1 MGHISLSNG
10 RATAVETV
18 VRKRVSHASSR
29 SATNAWN
36 INASNGNLN
45 NNNKNNSNS
54 VRAVV
59 ALGTEIK
66 EGWIDAFFDCTR
78 RKLSAK
84 QCCQYRHNYE
94 EDLWRLVGEVYD
106 GTYKPSEAFCFVV
119 TRPRIREIFAAAFRD
134 RIVQHWITIRLEPLL
149 ERRFL
154 SQGDVSFNCRK
165 GYGTLRAVQTAK
177 EHIERVSERY
187 KKEAW
192 VAKIDISGFFMSIDK
207 EILLSKLLPFLRE
220 NYQGN
225 DLDTFLWLTEV
236 TIRHMPQ
243 NFCERRSPIWMWDDL
258 PDNKSLFTMPPEK
271 GMAIGNITSQ
281 LLANFYL
288 SYFDE
293 FMNEQCEWNNA
304 GYVRFVD
311 DMIIVSTDK
320 RFLIELRLKAM
331 QWLKKNLKLKLHP
344 DKFYLQEVRKG
355 VKFVGAVI
363 KPGRLYTSSRT
374 LGNMRNRVRGTDR
387 VCRQIIEG
395 GVTKERL
402 RDLKR
407 HVCSLNSYM
416 GFCVHNYT
424 YNQRRKMFND
434 FPNFWKCCN
443 IQRRF
448 TLVKVKKKF
457 NYESFLIRE
466 DAELHK
472 NERAGLPRYG
482 DRRKRLRS
490 KRDDRQRRRDRG

>member
-1 MGHISLSNG
+1 MVHISLSNG

-45 NNNKNNSNS
+45 NNLKYSSNS

-177 EHIERVSERY
+177 ERVSERY

-243 NFCERRSPIWMWDDL
+243 NFCERRSPMWMWDDL

-320 RFLIELRLKAM
+320 RFLIELRLKAT

-434 FPNFWKCCN
+434 FPYFWKCCN

>member
-1 MGHISLSNG
+1 M
-10 RATAVETV
+10 
-18 VRKRVSHASSR
+18 
-29 SATNAWN
+29 
-36 INASNGNLN
+36 
-45 NNNKNNSNS
+45 
-54 VRAVV
+54 
-59 ALGTEIK
+59 
-66 EGWIDAFFDCTR
+66 
-78 RKLSAK
+78 
-84 QCCQYRHNYE
+84 
-94 EDLWRLVGEVYD
+94 
-106 GTYKPSEAFCFVV
+106 
-119 TRPRIREIFAAAFRD
+119 
-134 RIVQHWITIRLEPLL
+134 
-149 ERRFL
+149 
-154 SQGDVSFNCRK
+154 SFNCRK
-165 GYGTLRAVQTAK
+165 GFGTLRAVQTAK

-243 NFCERRSPIWMWDDL
+243 NFCERRSPMWMWDDL

-320 RFLIELRLKAM
+320 RFLIELRLKAT

-434 FPNFWKCCN
+434 FPYFWKCCN

-472 NERAGLPRYG
+472 NEWAGLPRYG

>member
-1 MGHISLSNG
+1 M
-10 RATAVETV
+10 
-18 VRKRVSHASSR
+18 
-29 SATNAWN
+29 
-36 INASNGNLN
+36 
-45 NNNKNNSNS
+45 
-54 VRAVV
+54 
-59 ALGTEIK
+59 
-66 EGWIDAFFDCTR
+66 
-78 RKLSAK
+78 
-84 QCCQYRHNYE
+84 
-94 EDLWRLVGEVYD
+94 
-106 GTYKPSEAFCFVV
+106 KPSQASIYREIELLLEFTIPMAERFPKSLPYRELGGRLILDLKESMDFVV
-119 TRPRIREIFAAAFRD
+119 LAF
-134 RIVQHWITIRLEPLL
+134 QAENRLERL
-149 ERRFL
+149 E
-154 SQGDVSFNCRK
+154 
-165 GYGTLRAVQTAK
+165 
-177 EHIERVSERY
+177 
-187 KKEAW
+187 
-192 VAKIDISGFFMSIDK
+192 
-207 EILLSKLLPFLRE
+207 
-220 NYQGN
+220 
-225 DLDTFLWLTEV
+225 
-236 TIRHMPQ
+236 
-243 NFCERRSPIWMWDDL
+243 
-258 PDNKSLFTMPPEK
+258 
-271 GMAIGNITSQ
+271 
-281 LLANFYL
+281 
-288 SYFDE
+288 
-293 FMNEQCEWNNA
+293 
-304 GYVRFVD
+304 
-311 DMIIVSTDK
+311 TDK
-320 RFLIELRLKAM
+320 RFLIELRLKAT

-363 KPGRLYTSSRT
+363 KPGRLYTSGRT

-424 YNQRRKMFND
+424 YNQRWKMFND
-434 FPNFWKCCN
+434 FPYFWKCCN